1 MDIID
6 ELQQKEEELEG
17 EIIVCP
23 RCIGEESEDCD
34 FCEGAGKVRIG

>member
-6 ELQQKEEELEG
+6 ELQQKEEELEEG
-17 EIIVCP
+17 IIICP
-23 RCIGEESEDCD
+23 RCAGVESEDCD